1 MRDEEKG
8 GLRALL
14 DICQQLH
21 DLILNGHIQSTSDF
35 IADEHIGINQQGT
48 GNSCPLTF
56 SSTQLVWQPLSKL
69 RCQTNRSQQ
78 VMDDLLSIRRLLI
91 EREVTTDLF

>member
-8 GLRALL
+8 GLRTLL

-21 DLILNGHIQSTSDF
+21 DFILNGHIQSTSDF

-56 SSTQLVWQPLSKL
+56 SSAQLMRKPLGKL
-69 RCQTNRSQQ
+69 RGQTDRGQQ
-78 VMDDLLSIRRLLI
+78 VMDSLLS
-91 EREVTTDLF
+91 F

>member
-21 DLILNGHIQSTSDF
+21 DLILNGHIQGTGDF
-35 IADEHIGINQQGT
+35 ITDEHIGINQQGT
-48 GNSCPLTF
+48 GNSRPLTF
-56 SSTQLVWQPLSKL
+56 SSAQLMRKPLGKL
-69 RCQTNRSQQ
+69 RCQTNRTQQ
-78 VMDDLLSIRRLLI
+78 VMDGLLSI
-91 EREVTTDLF
+91 